1 MTARR
6 DGCQR
11 AAPSSS
17 ARRERGDTRRATPPR
32 WTKLFTTGHAC
43 TMHVHGSGGSGSGRR
58 DWFFYPVKLSTS
70 GTHTH
75 DTTHRGG
82 VVGSSSRVEIV
93 FNLNPATPGRRRA
106 DLVVCTAPTCGGQLL
121 PRSRTAFHHE
131 WQMKSLYSVA
141 EPETEIEFSPGVV
154 TYRGDWK
161 IRMHRS
167 ISRRAVVAIATRP
180 RHQHQA
186 CKLNR

>member
-1 MTARR
+1 MSARGTILVCSSRARR
-6 DGCQR
+6 HATGD
-11 AAPSSS
+11 AAEVDEIIYYW
-17 ARRERGDTRRATPPR
+17 ACMH
-32 WTKLFTTGHAC
+32 HAC
-43 TMHVHGSGGSGSGRR
+43 AWQWRQRQRQEGLVFLSGQIVNVG
-58 DWFFYPVKLSTS
+58 D
-70 GTHTH
+70 THTH